1 MLSASAKKQIR
12 SWLREPAVGILSAA
26 TTLMLSSGCGLS
38 PARDQ
43 VFAPPSPHELESR
56 LHPET
61 RAAEAKYPGAV
72 YPDEQ
77 NPNGTKTEARYP
89 EDGQFNMSQVGR
101 AMPSDT
107 SGGVSL
113 AAYQEPAA
121 SPASVNPFEAAE
133 YQMTQLPAEEP
144 AGTVSFG
151 NYGSVENKSGIL
163 KTSFTPAGP
172 RQVLGCPSN
181 QMETVAISPL
191 ADMFPDEY
199 LFDGGDRGYPVH
211 TKVGELKGLETEDT
225 IAEFSDH
232 TGARKTKPSNRVAV
246 YAPRFGSIRTV
257 AGLESG
263 VKIDKAAGAKESRG
277 TGNLKS
283 GQKAAASVKEDAI
296 VGVETR
302 HKPDGVDTSVPPSAS
317 IGTDRPQENRKADS
331 GQQGVGTYIPNTM
344 QHQQIFEVA
353 QARQNAIAWS
363 RNEFPLM
370 KASTT
375 AGQDVTSQIRVQA
388 VIGIEDERETKG
400 DLRIVKL
407 ADRGT
412 AQIGDVVTFTIEF
425 ENVGDFD
432 VYDVRIVDNL
442 TPRLGYV
449 ANSASHDPD
458 HPGEITVEP
467 NGEGSQI
474 LTFTLEQPL
483 KGHTKGSITFEAIVH

>member
-1 MLSASAKKQIR
+1 MLSASAKKQIQ
-12 SWLREPAVGILSAA
+12 SWLRQPAVGILSAA
-26 TTLMLSSGCGLS
+26 TTLMLSSGCGFS

-61 RAAEAKYPGAV
+61 RAVQAEYPGTV
-72 YPDEQ
+72 YPDSQTSE
-77 NPNGTKTEARYP
+77 GTRTEAQYP
-89 EDGQFNMSQVGR
+89 ADGQFHMSQLR
-101 AMPSDT
+101 AQP
-107 SGGVSL
+107 
-113 AAYQEPAA
+113 PI
-121 SPASVNPFEAAE
+121 SPNPFEAAE
-133 YQMTQLPAEEP
+133 YQLTQLPADES
-144 AGTVSFG
+144 AGTVSFS
-151 NYGSVENKSGIL
+151 NYGSIETSSGIL
-163 KTSFTPAGP
+163 KTSFTQAAP
-172 RQVLGCPSN
+172 RTLLGCPTN
-181 QMETVAISPL
+181 QMETVAASPL

-211 TKVGELKGLETEDT
+211 TKVGELQGLETEDT
-225 IAEFSDH
+225 IAEFVDH
-232 TGARKTKPSNRVAV
+232 TGVQKRKPSNRVAV

-263 VKIDKAAGAKESRG
+263 VKVDKAAGAKESRG

-331 GQQGVGTYIPNTM
+331 GQQGVGTFIPNTM
-344 QHQQIFEVA
+344 QHQQIFEIA
-353 QARQNAIAWS
+353 QGRQNAIAWS

-370 KASTT
+370 KGSTT

-412 AQIGDVVTFTIEF
+412 AQIGDIVTFTIQF

-442 TPRLGYV
+442 TPRLNYV
-449 ANSASHDPD
+449 TDSASHDPD
-458 HPGEITVEP
+458 HPGEITIEP

-474 LTFTLEQPL
+474 LTFTLEKPL
-483 KGHTKGSITFEAIVH
+483 KGHTKGTITFEAVVR